1 MTKKMKADLEAAG
14 ERIAKG
20 ECTTLLAALLAE
32 GVNVFYVLELPE
44 WKMTSMGDSRWP
56 YLPARTNSELRN
68 YWLTRIAM
76 MTTMPPDM
84 VDENL

>member
-20 ECTTLLAALLAE
+20 ECINLLAALLAE
-32 GVNVFYVLELPE
+32 RVTIFYVLELPE

-56 YLPARTNSELRN
+56 YLPTRKKSEIRN

-76 MTTMPPDM
+76 MTTMPNDM

>member
-1 MTKKMKADLEAAG
+1 MKADLEKAG

-20 ECTTLLAALLAE
+20 ECITLLAALLAE
-32 GVNVFYVLELPE
+32 RVNVFYVLELPE
-44 WKMTSMGDSRWP
+44 WKMTSMDGFRWP
-56 YLPARTNSELRN
+56 YLLARTNSEVRN

-84 VDENL
+84 VDESL

>member
-1 MTKKMKADLEAAG
+1 MTRKMKADLEAAA

-20 ECTTLLAALLAE
+20 ECITLWAALLAE

-44 WKMTSMGDSRWP
+44 WKMTSMDGFRWP
-56 YLPARTNSELRN
+56 YLPTRKNSEVRN

-76 MTTMPPDM
+76 MTTMPKDM